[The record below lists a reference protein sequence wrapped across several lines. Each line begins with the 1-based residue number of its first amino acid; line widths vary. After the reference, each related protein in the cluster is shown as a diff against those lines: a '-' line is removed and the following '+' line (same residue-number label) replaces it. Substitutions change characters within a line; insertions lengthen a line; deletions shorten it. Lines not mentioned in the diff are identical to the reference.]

1 MAHLTWS
8 DAITSFINY
17 AQVEKALSAN
27 SLESYQRDLER
38 LAAYAEKNGLTPETF
53 SKQDLMG
60 YQKAFANSGI
70 GVRSQNRH
78 LSAIRQFFRF
88 WMREGLLKVNPVAD
102 LELPKMPSKLPQF
115 LSLEEIDTLLAAI
128 KDPRDYAMV
137 CTLYATGLRV
147 SELISLTEESLD
159 LSRGYL
165 KVRGK
170 GNKERLIPLGEKA
183 IRALEALT
191 LNPSPRGRGV
201 GERVFPMTRQG
212 FWKLLKRYARLAG
225 IQKSISPHQLRHSFA
240 THLIERGADLRG
252 IQALLGHADLSTT
265 EIYMHVDQKRLHQL
279 YDQHHPRA

>member
-1 MAHLTWS
+1 MMLSWS
-8 DAITSFINY
+8 DAITGFINY

-38 LAAYAEKNGLTPETF
+38 LAAYANKHGSTLETF
-53 SKQDLMG
+53 AKQDLIG
-60 YQKAFANSGI
+60 YQKAFVDSGI

-88 WMREGLLKVNPVAD
+88 WMREGLLKANPAAD

-115 LSLEEIDTLLAAI
+115 LSLEEIDALLAAI

-183 IRALEALT
+183 IRALEA
-191 LNPSPRGRGV
+191 SPPP
-201 GERVFPMTRQG
+201 FPMTRQG

-279 YDQHHPRA
+279 YDKHHPRA

>member
-1 MAHLTWS
+1 MQQYWS
-8 DAITSFINY
+8 EAITGFINY

-38 LAAYAEKNGLTPETF
+38 LASYAEAQNLIPESF
-53 SKQDLMG
+53 SKQDLIA
-60 YQKAFANSGI
+60 YQKAFSDSGI

-78 LSAIRQFFRF
+78 LSSIRQFFRF
-88 WMREGLLKVNPVAD
+88 WMREGLLKVNPAAD

-115 LSLEEIDTLLAAI
+115 LSLEEIDALLAAI
-128 KDPRDYAMV
+128 PDPKDYAMV

-147 SELISLTEESLD
+147 SELISLRFEDVD
-159 LSRGYL
+159 LSRGFL
-165 KVRGK
+165 KIRGK

-183 IRALEALT
+183 IAALENLRATGGPL
-191 LNPSPRGRGV
+191 
-201 GERVFPMTRQG
+201 FPMTRQG
-212 FWKLLKRYARLAG
+212 FWKLLKKYARLAG

-240 THLIERGADLRG
+240 THLIERGADIRG

-279 YDQHHPRA
+279 YDKHHPRA

>member
-1 MAHLTWS
+1 MSLSNAWS
-8 DAITSFINY
+8 DAITGFINY

-27 SLESYQRDLER
+27 SLESYYRDLER
-38 LAAYAEKNGLTPETF
+38 LAAHAQKQGLTPESFT
-53 SKQDLMG
+53 KQNLIA
-60 YQKAFANSGI
+60 YQMAFANSGI

-88 WMREGLLKVNPVAD
+88 WMREGVLKVNPAAD
-102 LELPKMPSKLPQF
+102 VELPKMPSKLPQF
-115 LSLEEIDTLLAAI
+115 LSLEEIDALLAAI

-147 SELISLTEESLD
+147 SELISLRQEDLD
-159 LSRGYL
+159 LSRGFV
-165 KVRGK
+165 KIRGK

-183 IRALEALT
+183 IGALEQLAQ
-191 LNPSPRGRGV
+191 RGEG
-201 GERVFPMTRQG
+201 VFPMTRQG
-212 FWKLLKRYARLAG
+212 FWKLLKRYAKLAG

-240 THLIERGADLRG
+240 THLIERGADIRG

-279 YDQHHPRA
+279 YDKHHPRA